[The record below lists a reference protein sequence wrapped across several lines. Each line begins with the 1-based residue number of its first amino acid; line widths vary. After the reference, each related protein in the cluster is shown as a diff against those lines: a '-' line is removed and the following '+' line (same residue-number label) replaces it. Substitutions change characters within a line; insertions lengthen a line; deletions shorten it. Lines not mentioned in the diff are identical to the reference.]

1 MKAETKRRI
10 KAAIERMDAAL
21 WVIVRRW
28 AFRQLRKLVDVA
40 DDRLQAAQVKL
51 RKEIAETQS
60 LAQEGYGAN
69 ACGSTVV
76 RPIPLPVLEQP
87 AGKTYAKWEARK
99 SGVASVT
106 KKSAR
111 RHHRLTAAEFDRQF
125 A

>member
-10 KAAIERMDAAL
+10 MAFVDRVDAAL

-28 AFRQLRKLVDVA
+28 AFRQLRKLVDLA

-51 RKEIAETQS
+51 REEIAERNSSSQQGSPVAAPSSGQHPQAAAGEDFTQ
-60 LAQEGYGAN
+60 
-69 ACGSTVV
+69 
-76 RPIPLPVLEQP
+76 
-87 AGKTYAKWEARK
+87 WEARR
-99 SGVASVT
+99 SGVAPVT

-111 RHHRLTAAEFDRQF
+111 RRHRLTAAEFDRQF